1 MLNNTGIIYSS
12 SIRYVPEFFAFLVRI
27 SIRESDILLF
37 SLLLSRFSYIISFR
51 AFVRDPGLR

>member
-27 SIRESDILLF
+27 SIRESDILF